1 MLHGVIAVVIIFH
14 CVMCAMKYLYF
25 SMDIYFINVK
35 NNIAFVSTI
44 LVIAVGFP

>member
-1 MLHGVIAVVIIFH
+1 MLYGVNAVVIISH

-35 NNIAFVSTI
+35 NNIAFVSNI
-44 LVIAVGFP
+44 LVIAVVLP